1 MAENENTTNGNT
13 PAAGQDN
20 QPKGPVFA
28 LQRIYLKD
36 ASFESPRSPNVF
48 QGQWTPKIT
57 FNLNTKNSK
66 LTDGVFDVV
75 LSMTVE
81 AKIDDNVAFLVEVQ
95 QAGVFTCA
103 GFKDEELEHV
113 LAAVCPNILFPYAR
127 ETIDGLVTRGSFP
140 ALMLAPVN
148 FEAIYQQ
155 SKQQASQQQAENRQR
170 RDQLNQRQPR
180 AQPQHI
186 ARLAERRAGR
196 DRGGDKGANA

>member
-1 MAENENTTNGNT
+1 MAENENSNNTNNN
-13 PAAGQDN
+13 AAAQDN
-20 QPKGPVFA
+20 KPQGPVFA

-57 FNLNTKNSK
+57 FNLNTRNTP

-81 AKIDDNVAFLVEVQ
+81 AKIEDNVAFLVEVQ

-103 GFKDEELEHV
+103 GFGEAELEHV

-127 ETIDGLVTRGSFP
+127 ETIDGMVTRGSFP

-148 FEAIYQQ
+148 FEALYLQ
-155 SKQQASQQQAENRQR
+155 SKQQQASQGQPGSAAAP
-170 RDQLNQRQPR
+170 NQ
-180 AQPQHI
+180 
-186 ARLAERRAGR
+186 
-196 DRGGDKGANA
+196 GAAN